1 LIRIDTPKAAP
12 VYDPFRFMVY
22 TATGD
27 DVDIVLIDGRMVV
40 RGGEVL
46 TIDVPA
52 AVAALNEAARRVR
65 PRIAL

>member
-1 LIRIDTPKAAP
+1 MAHPHAP
-12 VYDPFRFMVY
+12 FYDPFRFMAY

-27 DVDIVLIDGRMVV
+27 DVDTALIGGRMVV
-40 RGGEVL
+40 RGGQVL

-52 AVAALNEAARRVR
+52 AVSALNEAARQVR